1 MNSDKIKDVISHL
14 SAHDWLTA
22 GIVLAGLVL
31 LVLIIKMGRFLIR
44 LLLFLLVIGL
54 FAGALWWHHQK

>member
-1 MNSDKIKDVISHL
+1 MNFDKIKNVLSHFG
-14 SAHDWLTA
+14 AHDWLTA

-54 FAGALWWHHQK
+54 LAGVLWWHQQK